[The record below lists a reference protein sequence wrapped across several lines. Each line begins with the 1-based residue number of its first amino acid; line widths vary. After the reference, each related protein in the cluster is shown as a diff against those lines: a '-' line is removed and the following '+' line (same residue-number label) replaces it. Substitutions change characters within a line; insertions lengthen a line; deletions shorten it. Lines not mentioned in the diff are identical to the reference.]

1 VNEDAFILREIFTF
15 VLAVVG
21 IGCFTGVLTTWIK
34 YRAKRVGSADVSA
47 RLGEISDRMA
57 KLDNAVDAMAVEV
70 ERISEG
76 QRFVTK
82 LLAERGTTAA
92 LPDAA
97 RAGGSAPRH

>member
-1 VNEDAFILREIFTF
+1 MNHGAEILTVIFIFAGTMATL
-15 VLAVVG
+15 
-21 IGCFTGVLTTWIK
+21 GCFTGIVTTWIK
-34 YRAKRVGSADVSA
+34 YRAKRVVSADLTA

-57 KLDNAVDAMAVEV
+57 KLDNAVDAMAIEV

-82 LLAERGTTAA
+82 VLAERGTAPA

>member
-34 YRAKRVGSADVSA
+34 YRAKRVVSGDLTA

-57 KLDNAVDAMAVEV
+57 KLDNAVDSMAVEV

-82 LLAERGTTAA
+82 VLAERGTAPA

-97 RAGGSAPRH
+97 RAGGSTPRH